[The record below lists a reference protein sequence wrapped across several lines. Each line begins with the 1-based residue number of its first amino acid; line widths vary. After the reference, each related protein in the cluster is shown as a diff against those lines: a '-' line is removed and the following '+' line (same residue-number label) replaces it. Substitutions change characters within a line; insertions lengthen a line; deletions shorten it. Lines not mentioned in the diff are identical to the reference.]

1 MEMKKLFGMTLLA
14 MGLLLTACGGGGST
28 PGSTETVT
36 TLQVIDTTV
45 GTGATAV
52 SGSNVTVHYTGWLY
66 DAAAPSFHGTLFD
79 SSVGKAPFTFKLG
92 AGQVITGWDQGVAGM
107 KVGGIRTLII
117 PSSMAYG
124 SAGRGVIPPNAT
136 LVFNVELQAVQVL

>member
-1 MEMKKLFGMTLLA
+1 MNKLFGMTLLA
-14 MGLLLTACGGGGST
+14 MGLLLTACGGGSGSA

-36 TLQVIDTTV
+36 TLQVIDTKV

-66 DAAAPSFHGTLFD
+66 DAAASGSRGTLFD

-124 SAGRGVIPPNAT
+124 SAGAGGVIPPNAT
-136 LVFNVELQAVQVL
+136 LVFDVELFAVK